1 MFFLTSPLTLHEV
14 FFFFMKLSFAALL
27 IFFTSLQPP
36 VILTNKPQ
44 LDALPCACLY
54 YLSTDIMMS
63 EAEQKKNN
71 YHFLSDYIQQM
82 SGPTCGGG

>member
-1 MFFLTSPLTLHEV
+1 MLLSSVALLTL
-14 FFFFMKLSFAALL
+14 
-27 IFFTSLQPP
+27 FTSLQLP
-36 VILTNKPQ
+36 VILTYKLQ
-44 LDALPCACLY
+44 LDAVPCACLY